1 MQGTTRTTLGA
12 MIALALALPASAATM
27 KSKIAAEQL
36 AARTGAKVTISPA
49 TGAARFMR
57 APRGKAL
64 GVAGTQRRAD
74 HAMAFLKANGK
85 AFGLR
90 DPASELKLVGVRQDK
105 LGDSRVSYT
114 QSYKGVP
121 VFGASLGVHYDK
133 AGNLKA
139 VNGMVVPDIVVDTV
153 PRTSQS
159 QAGALA
165 LKQVTGS
172 GVTVRG
178 TKLMVFREGLL
189 KGVPGA
195 NHLAYEVEVGN
206 GTSVR
211 EFVYV
216 DAHTGAKIDQIT
228 GIIDAMNRRAY
239 DGLGLPQNQVPSF
252 YPANPFWVEG
262 QALPTGVVEAD
273 NMINA
278 SKETY
283 DLFYNAFGV
292 DSFDGAGKTMDAI
305 FNRGYSC
312 PNASWNGTFISFCP
326 GITTDDVTAHEW
338 SHAYTQ
344 YTHGLIYAWQSGA
357 LNEAYSD
364 IWGETVDRINGRGG
378 DLPFAQREEGA
389 CSIQWGRMPPSLV
402 VNSPASIADSY
413 ALGLASFGATEGSW
427 TGDVEVGNDGVG
439 VGSDACTALT
449 GFTAGKIAL
458 VDRGGGCGFTVKAK
472 NAQLAGATAVIIAD
486 NVAGGVAGMG
496 GVDAS
501 VTIPAVRITLADGNL
516 FKANLPNVT
525 LSLPS
530 AADSTDDS
538 VRWLVGED
546 STATGLVGAL
556 RDMWNPTCFGNP
568 GKISDQQYYCATV
581 ANSSTDQGGV
591 HLNSGVPN
599 HAYALLVDGGT
610 YNGESIT
617 GIGLTKAAQI
627 YFRAQSVY
635 QNPVSD
641 FVDHADALEQSC
653 SDLVGTEVPD
663 LQTGAP
669 SGQSIS
675 AADCGQLATTLKAVE
690 MRSPPV
696 QCNFQPLL
704 DPGEGNM
711 CGAGEKP
718 SSFFSS
724 NFDAGDS
731 ALDRWTIS
739 RTAVNP
745 AQFVPRDWSL
755 VASLPDKRP
764 GRAFFAPDPHYGTCS
779 YSDDQSGVLH
789 LYSPVITIA
798 KSAAKPKLSFD
809 HWVAT
814 ELGWDGANIKL
825 SVNGGPWQVVDYTH
839 FERNSYNY
847 LLNAAPGNTNPMAS
861 QQAFTGADGGSLS
874 GSWGQSIID
883 LSPYVTGG
891 QKVQVRFDMGTD
903 ICGGGVGWYLDD
915 VNVYTCKKG
924 K

>member
-1 MQGTTRTTLGA
+1 MQGSTRTSLGA
-12 MIALALALPASAATM
+12 MIALALALPATAAPL
-27 KSKIAAEQL
+27 KSTLAADQL

-49 TGAARFMR
+49 TGAARFLR

-64 GVAGTQRRAD
+64 GVAGAQKRSD

-90 DPASELKLVGVRQDK
+90 DAGSELKLVGVREDQ
-105 LGDSRVSYT
+105 LGDSRVSYV
-114 QSYKGVP
+114 QSYRGIP

-133 AGNLKA
+133 QGNLKA
-139 VNGMVVPDIVVDTV
+139 INGAIVPDIVVDTT
-153 PRTSQS
+153 PHTSRAE
-159 QAGALA
+159 AGAVA
-165 LKQVTGS
+165 LKQVAGS

-178 TKLMVFREGLL
+178 ARLMVYREGLL

-206 GTSVR
+206 GANVR

-216 DAHTGAKIDQIT
+216 DAHNGEKIDQIT
-228 GIIDAMNRRAY
+228 GIADAMTRRAY
-239 DGLGLPQNQVPSF
+239 NGLNLPQAQIPTF
-252 YPANPFWVEG
+252 YPGTPFWVEG
-262 QALPTGVVEAD
+262 QPLPTGVAEAD
-273 NMINA
+273 NMITS

-283 DLFYNAFGV
+283 DFFYNAFGR

-312 PNASWNGTFISFCP
+312 PNASWNGTFISFCA
-326 GITTDDVTAHEW
+326 GLTVDDVTAHEW

-378 DLPFAQREEGA
+378 DTPLAPRADGA
-389 CSIQWGRMPPSLV
+389 CSIQWGRPPSSLLV
-402 VNSPASIADSY
+402 NAPGNIAGSY
-413 ALGLASFGATEGSW
+413 AFGTASFGATTGTW
-427 TGDVEVGNDGVG
+427 TGGVQLGLDAVGTPG
-439 VGSDACTALT
+439 DACDPLV
-449 GFTAGKIAL
+449 GFTPGNIAL
-458 VDRGGGCGFTVKAK
+458 VDRGVCPFTQKVK
-472 NAQLAGATAVIIAD
+472 NAQNAGAIAVIVAD
-486 NVAGGVAGMG
+486 NVNAAVSGMSG
-496 GVDAS
+496 ADA
-501 VTIPAVRITLADGNL
+501 TITVPAVKVTLSTGNL
-516 FKANLPNVT
+516 LKANLPANVT
-525 LSLPS
+525 LSFP
-530 AADSTDDS
+530 ASTDNS
-538 VRWLVGED
+538 VRWLLGED
-546 STATGLVGAL
+546 STASGLVGAL

-568 GKISDQQYYCATV
+568 GKVSDREYYCAASAT
-581 ANSSTDQGGV
+581 SSTDQGGV

-599 HAYALLVDGGT
+599 HAYALLVDGGN
-610 YNGESIT
+610 YNGQSVT

-641 FVDHADALEQSC
+641 FADHADALEQSC
-653 SDLVGTEVPD
+653 ADLVGTTVPD

-669 SGQSIS
+669 SGQAIS
-675 AADCGQLATTLKAVE
+675 AADCGQLAKVMVAVE
-690 MRSPPV
+690 MRSPPA
-696 QCNFQPLL
+696 QCHFQPLL
-704 DPGEGNM
+704 DPGKGSM
-711 CGAGEKP
+711 CDAGEKP

-731 ALDRWTIS
+731 SMDRWTIG

-745 AQFVPRDWSL
+745 AQFVPRDWTL
-755 VASLPDKRP
+755 VSSLPDKRP
-764 GRAFFAPDPHYGTCS
+764 GRAFYAPDPNIGTCS
-779 YSDDQSGVLH
+779 PSDDQSGVLH

-798 KSAAKPKLSFD
+798 KSAAQPKLSFD

-839 FERNSYNY
+839 FERNSYNH
-847 LLNAAPGNTNPMAS
+847 LLNAAPGNSNPLAG
-861 QQAFTGADGGSLS
+861 QQAFTGTDGGSLS

-883 LSPYVTGG
+883 LSPYVAAG

-903 ICGGGVGWYLDD
+903 CGGGAVGWYLDD

>member
-1 MQGTTRTTLGA
+1 MRGMTRASLGA
-12 MIALALALPASAATM
+12 MIALALATPAIAGQVKNSVAAD
-27 KSKIAAEQL
+27 QL
-36 AARTGAKVTISPA
+36 AARTGAKLSLSPA
-49 TGAARFMR
+49 TGVVRFAR

-64 GVAGTQRRAD
+64 AVAGAQRKSE
-74 HAMAFLKANGK
+74 HATAFLKANGN

-90 DPASELKLVGVRQDK
+90 DPASELKLVGERRDQ
-105 LGDSRVSYT
+105 LGDTRVNYA
-114 QSYKGVP
+114 QVYRGVP
-121 VFGASLGVHYDK
+121 VFGATLSAHYDK
-133 AGNLKA
+133 QGNLKA
-139 VNGMVVPDIVVDTV
+139 VNGLIVPDINLDTR
-153 PRTSQS
+153 PRTSAGE
-159 QAGALA
+159 AGAIA
-165 LKQVTGS
+165 LKQVEGS

-189 KGVPGA
+189 KGVTGS
-195 NHLAYEVEVGN
+195 NRLAYEVEVGN

-216 DAHTGAKIDQIT
+216 DAHSGSKIDQIT
-228 GIIDAMNRRAY
+228 GVVDAMNRRAY
-239 DGLGLPQNQVPSF
+239 NGLGLPTVPPS
-252 YPANPFWVEG
+252 YPGTPFWVEG
-262 QALPTGVVEAD
+262 QPLPTGVAEAD
-273 NMINA
+273 NMIIA

-283 DLFYNAFGV
+283 DFFYNAFGR
-292 DSFDGAGKTMDAI
+292 DSFDGAGATMDAI

-378 DLPFAQREEGA
+378 DTPFAQREEGA
-389 CSIQWGRMPPSLV
+389 CSAQWGTMPTSLQVTSPSSIAGTYDFARAV
-402 VNSPASIADSY
+402 FGPASDFTGTVE
-413 ALGLASFGATEGSW
+413 LGS
-427 TGDVEVGNDGVG
+427 DGVG
-439 VGSDACTALT
+439 AANDACEPLV
-449 GFTAGKIAL
+449 GFTPGEIAL
-458 VDRGGGCGFTVKAK
+458 VDRGTCGFTVKVK
-472 NAQLAGATAVIIAD
+472 NAQNAGASAVLVANTAAGAFGGLGGAD
-486 NVAGGVAGMG
+486 ATI
-496 GVDAS
+496 
-501 VTIPAVRITLADGNL
+501 TIPSVMITYADGNL
-516 FKANLPNVT
+516 FKTNLPIDVS
-525 LSLPS
+525 LSTPP
-530 AADSTDDS
+530 STDNS

-568 GKISDQQYYCATV
+568 GKVSDAQYYCATA

-599 HAYALLVDGGT
+599 HGYALLVDGGT

-617 GIGLTKAAQI
+617 GIGLNKAAQI

-641 FVDHADALEQSC
+641 FADHADALEQSC
-653 SDLVGTEVPD
+653 SDLVGTTVPD
-663 LQTGAP
+663 LQTGAS
-669 SGQSIS
+669 SGQAIS
-675 AADCGQLATTLKAVE
+675 SSDCSQLAKVITAVE
-690 MRSPPV
+690 LRTPPV
-696 QCNFQPLL
+696 QCNFQPMLE
-704 DPGEGNM
+704 PGKGAM
-711 CGAGEKP
+711 CGPGEKP

-724 NFDAGDS
+724 NFDVGDR
-731 ALDRWTIS
+731 AMDRWAMA
-739 RTAVNP
+739 RTAVAP
-745 AQFVPRDWSL
+745 AQFVPRDWTL
-755 VASLPDKRP
+755 VSSLPDRRP
-764 GRAFFAPDPHYGTCS
+764 GRAFFAPDPNIGTCGP
-779 YSDDQSGVLH
+779 SDDQSGVLH

-798 KSAAKPKLSFD
+798 KSADKPKLSFD

-825 SVNGGPWQVVDYTH
+825 SVNGGPWQVVDYSH

-847 LLNAAPGNTNPMAS
+847 LLVAASSGNSNPLAG
-861 QQAFTGADGGSLS
+861 QQAFTGTDAGSLS

-883 LSPYVTGG
+883 LSPYVAPGS
-891 QKVQVRFDMGTD
+891 KVQVRFDMGTD
-903 ICGGGVGWYLDD
+903 ACGGAVGWYLDD